1 MTNSGNEFQ
10 KELSKL
16 EGLLKSLNQKNKVGG
31 GKRKQLE
38 YNGHEDDFYSQES
51 HGDQED
57 FYSQESQYEDYD
69 FSGGAEGTSRFFKL
83 VSVNGKEVDGGRY
96 ELPLTTKT
104 GKPQTRGPKD
114 KASSAFSEICQKNKE
129 KGECSY
135 KFAIQETT
143 RGSDKKVYHY
153 QGKRVKL
160 SKPVVLKLK
169 DKKTGKVKE
178 VVKRF
183 KNVITSLGSGH

>member
-1 MTNSGNEFQ
+1 MSSNQFQ
-10 KELSKL
+10 KELTKL
-16 EGLLKSLNQKNKVGG
+16 EGLLNSLNKKNKGSNFSGG
-31 GKRKQLE
+31 SRTHKKRDPNDFE
-38 YNGHEDDFYSQES
+38 YYL
-51 HGDQED
+51 
-57 FYSQESQYEDYD
+57 
-69 FSGGAEGTSRFFKL
+69 SGGAESDSRFFKL
-83 VSVNGKEVDGGRY
+83 VSVNGKTVDGGRY
-96 ELPLTTKT
+96 ELPLKTKT

-114 KASSAFSEICQKNKE
+114 KASSAFSEICQKNGE

-143 RGSDKKVYHY
+143 RGSNKKVYHY

-169 DKKTGKVKE
+169 DRKTGKFKE

-183 KNVITSLGSGH
+183 KNVITSLGSEHN

>member
-1 MTNSGNEFQ
+1 MTNNGSEFQ

-31 GKRKQLE
+31 GKKQQKSPSE
-38 YNGHEDDFYSQES
+38 HDA
-51 HGDQED
+51 
-57 FYSQESQYEDYD
+57 YEGAWNNENDNE

-178 VVKRF
+178 VVKKF
-183 KNVITSLGSGH
+183 KNVITSLGSGQE

>member
-1 MTNSGNEFQ
+1 MSHSGSSSQFQ

-16 EGLLKSLNQKNKVGG
+16 EGLLSSLNKKNK
-31 GKRKQLE
+31 K
-38 YNGHEDDFYSQES
+38 SM
-51 HGDQED
+51 
-57 FYSQESQYEDYD
+57 
-69 FSGGAEGTSRFFKL
+69 SGGSKQKKYTRNHYFNGGAAEGESRFFKL
-83 VSVNGKEVDGGRY
+83 VSINGKSVDGGRY

-143 RGSDKKVYHY
+143 RGSDKKVYTY
-153 QGKRVKL
+153 QGKRVRL
-160 SKPVVLKLK
+160 PKPVVLKLK
-169 DKKTGKVKE
+169 DRKTGKVKE

-183 KNVITSLGSGH
+183 KNVITSLGSSQE

>member
-1 MTNSGNEFQ
+1 MTGGNEFQ

-31 GKRKQLE
+31 GDKRKQKE
-38 YNGHEDDFYSQES
+38 FNGY
-51 HGDQED
+51 QED
-57 FYSQESQYEDYD
+57 EEYD

-83 VSVNGKEVDGGRY
+83 VSVNGKDVDGGRY

-104 GKPQTRGPKD
+104 GKAQTRGPKD
-114 KASSAFSEICQKNKE
+114 KASSAFSEICQKNNE

-143 RGSDKKVYHY
+143 RGSDKKVYQY
-153 QGKRVKL
+153 QGERVKL

-169 DKKTGKVKE
+169 DSKTGKVKE
-178 VVKRF
+178 VTKRF
-183 KNVITSLGSGH
+183 KNVITSLGSGHE

>member
-1 MTNSGNEFQ
+1 MSNNNSQFQ
-10 KELSKL
+10 KELTKL
-16 EGLLKSLNQKNKVGG
+16 EGLLSSLNKKNKGSKTG
-31 GKRKQLE
+31 STGL
-38 YNGHEDDFYSQES
+38 
-51 HGDQED
+51 
-57 FYSQESQYEDYD
+57 
-69 FSGGAEGTSRFFKL
+69 SGGRRQKKSKKNSLPPPYSEMYGGADGDSRFFKL
-83 VSVNGKEVDGGRY
+83 VSINGKAVDGGRY
-96 ELPLTTKT
+96 ELPLKTKT

-143 RGSDKKVYHY
+143 RGSDKKVYNY

-160 SKPVVLKLK
+160 PKPVVLKLK

-178 VVKRF
+178 VVKKF
-183 KNVITSLGSGH
+183 KNVITSLGSSSE